1 MFRSIGAMPAEAAA
15 RRGERVAV
23 VADGRPISFAGLD
36 AQAARFASA
45 LAASGVGPG
54 DVVTLYGP
62 NCLEWLVAYYG
73 IHRAGAVANPINVML
88 TPDEVGYIMADAG
101 SRALVAAPEQGAPLV
116 GRTGPACRE
125 IVLWGE
131 APAGATGFDAFLARG
146 ADAFTPVAAEPGAL
160 AAICY
165 TSGTTGRPRGA
176 MQSQRSLVAAAAGF
190 ALMSARTERDT
201 AVSPLPCPHV
211 YGSAVFNAALM
222 TGTKLILLSRFTPA
236 GALDAIEEHRAT
248 GFDGV
253 PTAYYYL
260 LAEPGF
266 DRRDLSS
273 LVRCT
278 VGGQVLPAAKS
289 EEFTRRTGAP
299 VLELWGM
306 TELSGAA
313 TMNPAHGLNKPGT
326 IGVTVPGVAA
336 KIAPLDDPAGEV
348 PAGERGELL
357 VRGPLVTMGYFNDPA
372 ATAEATAPGGWLRT
386 GDVATMDED
395 GYLAIVDRKK
405 DMILTAG
412 YNVYPAEIERVLC
425 MHEAVALAAVC
436 GVPDEAKGELAKAFV
451 VLKPGASATGAELA
465 RHCRRHLAAYKAPR
479 AVQFVA
485 TVPITSSGKIMRRLL
500 RDQDDGSRSLG
511 E

>member
-1 MFRSIGAMPAEAAA
+1 MFRSIGALPAEAAA
-15 RRGERVAV
+15 RHGARVAV
-23 VADGRPISFAGLD
+23 VADGRPIGFAEL
-36 AQAARFASA
+36 AARAARFASA
-45 LAASGVGPG
+45 LGASGVGPG

-62 NCLEWLVAYYG
+62 NCLEWLVSYYG
-73 IHRAGAVANPINVML
+73 ILGAGAVVNPINVML
-88 TPDEVGYIMADAG
+88 TPEEVGYVMADAG
-101 SRALVAAPEQGAPLV
+101 SRALVAASEQGAPLV
-116 GRTGPACRE
+116 GRTGPACLE
-125 IVLWGE
+125 VVLWGE
-131 APAGATGFDAFLARG
+131 APAGAVAFEAFLARG
-146 ADAFTPVAAEPGAL
+146 DERFAPVAVEPGAL

-190 ALMSARTERDT
+190 ALMSARTEHDV

-222 TGTKLILLSRFTPA
+222 TGTKLVLLSRFTPA
-236 GALDAIEEHRAT
+236 GVFDAIVEHRAT

-260 LAEPGF
+260 LADPEF
-266 DRRDLSS
+266 DRHDLSS

-289 EEFTRRTGAP
+289 EEFTRRAGAP

-326 IGVTVPGVAA
+326 IGITVPGVAA
-336 KIAPLDDPAGEV
+336 RIARLDDPSAEV
-348 PAGERGELL
+348 PIGERGELL
-357 VRGPLVTMGYFNDPA
+357 IRGPLVTMGYFNNPA
-372 ATAEATAPGGWLRT
+372 ATAEAMAPGGWLRT

-395 GYLAIVDRKK
+395 GFLTIVDRVK

-451 VLKPGASATGAELA
+451 VLKPGASATGVELA
-465 RHCRRHLAAYKAPR
+465 RHCREHLAAYKAPR
-479 AVQFVA
+479 AVQFVE
-485 TVPITSSGKIMRRLL
+485 TVPITASGKIMRRLL
-500 RDQDDGSRSLG
+500 RDQDDGRRTLD